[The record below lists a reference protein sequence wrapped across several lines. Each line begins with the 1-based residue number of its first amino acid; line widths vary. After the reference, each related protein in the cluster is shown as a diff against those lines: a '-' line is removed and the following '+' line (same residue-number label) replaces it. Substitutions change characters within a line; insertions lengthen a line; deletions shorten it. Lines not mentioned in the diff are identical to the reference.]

1 MVSGTRA
8 RRFTTSVWHA
18 NCEDNRMD
26 LGVNLS
32 TSGALT
38 AMYRMDVLSN
48 NLANVSTAGFKPDL
62 PVSKQRN
69 VARKE
74 DGLDMP
80 SNELL
85 ERLGGGVHQG
95 RTRVQFTQGA
105 LLAGGSELDCAL
117 QGKGFFVVRESSS
130 GSGDELRL
138 TRNGRFAVDAKLRL
152 VMADSGLPVMS
163 TSDDVIKL
171 NPRKPITIST
181 DGKVTQNGT
190 EVGVLKVIDVPNT
203 DTLTKAGNSMFKAS
217 AEALQ
222 SDIKSQALVRQGQ
235 LEQSTVDP
243 LQVTMQISNAA
254 RAVES
259 NLNVMTYSDRMME
272 RAINNLG
279 RPS

>member
-1 MVSGTRA
+1 
-8 RRFTTSVWHA
+8 
-18 NCEDNRMD
+18 MD

-48 NLANVSTAGFKPDL
+48 NLANVSTAGFKTDL
-62 PVSKQRN
+62 PISKQRDI
-69 VARKE
+69 ARTE

-105 LLAGGSELDCAL
+105 ILASGSDLDCAL
-117 QGKGFFVVRESSS
+117 QGPGFFVVRESAN
-130 GSGDELRL
+130 GSDDTYRL
-138 TRNGRFAVDAKLRL
+138 TRNGRFAVDAKNRL
-152 VMADSGLPVMS
+152 VMADTGLPVMS
-163 TSDDVIKL
+163 ASNDVITVS
-171 NPRKPITIST
+171 PRKPVTIST
-181 DGKVTQNGT
+181 DGKITQGGA
-190 EVGVLKVIDVPNT
+190 EVAALKVVNVPNT
-203 DTLTKAGNSMFKAS
+203 DTLTKAGASMFKAT
-217 AEALQ
+217 AEALD
-222 SDIKSQALVRQGQ
+222 SSMKSTALVRQGQ

-243 LQVTMQISNAA
+243 LQMTMQISNAA

-272 RAINNLG
+272 RAINTLG

>member
-1 MVSGTRA
+1 M
-8 RRFTTSVWHA
+8 
-18 NCEDNRMD
+18 CIRMD
-26 LGVNLS
+26 LGVSLS

-62 PVSKQRN
+62 PIAKQRD
-69 VARKE
+69 VVRRE
-74 DGLDMP
+74 DGIDMP

-95 RTRVQFTQGA
+95 RTRVRFSQGA
-105 LLAGGSELDCAL
+105 LVAGGDLDCAL
-117 QGKGFFVVRESSS
+117 QGDGFFVVRESGSS
-130 GSGDELRL
+130 AGDQLRL
-138 TRNGRFAVDAKLRL
+138 TRNGRFAVDARNRL

-163 TSDDVIKL
+163 ASNDVITID
-171 NPRKPITIST
+171 PRKPVTINT
-181 DGKVTQNGT
+181 DGKIVQGNS
-190 EVGVLKVIDVPNT
+190 EVGFLKVVDVPNP
-203 DTLTKAGNSMFKAS
+203 DGLTKSGNMFKAP

-222 SDIKSQALVRQGQ
+222 SKTKANALVRQGQ
-235 LEQSTVDP
+235 VEQSTVDP
-243 LQVTMQISNAA
+243 LQATMQISNAA

-272 RAINNLG
+272 RAINTLG

>member
-1 MVSGTRA
+1 
-8 RRFTTSVWHA
+8 
-18 NCEDNRMD
+18 MD

-48 NLANVSTAGFKPDL
+48 NLANVSTVGFKPDL
-62 PVSKQRN
+62 PISKQRD

-74 DGLDMP
+74 DGLDLP

-95 RTRVQFTQGA
+95 RTRIQFTQGA
-105 LLAGGSELDCAL
+105 VLASGSDLDCAL
-117 QGKGFFVVRESSS
+117 QGTGFFVVRESSS
-130 GSGDELRL
+130 GSGENLRL
-138 TRNGRFAVDAKLRL
+138 TRNGRFAIDAKNHL

-163 TSDDVIKL
+163 ASNDAITL
-171 NPRKPITIST
+171 NPRKPVTIST
-181 DGKVTQNGT
+181 DGKVTQDNA
-190 EVGVLKVIDVPNT
+190 EVGVLKVIDVPNP
-203 DTLTKAGNSMFKAS
+203 DTLTKAGNSMFIAS

-222 SDIKSQALVRQGQ
+222 SNVKSKALVRQRQ

-243 LQVTMQISNAA
+243 LQATMQISNAA

-272 RAINNLG
+272 RAINTLG
-279 RPS
+279 RPA